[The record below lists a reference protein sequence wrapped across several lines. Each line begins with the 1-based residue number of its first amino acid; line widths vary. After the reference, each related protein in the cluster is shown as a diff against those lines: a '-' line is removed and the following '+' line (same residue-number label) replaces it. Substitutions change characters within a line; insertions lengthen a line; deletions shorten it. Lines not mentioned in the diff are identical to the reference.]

1 MTLRTGWTDRA
12 YFVDTSAFYA
22 FLDPDDQW
30 HARALEGFGNLGRRR
45 TVLTTSNLVVAETY
59 RLTSQRLG
67 PMEARAWLDMLDDVN
82 IRFQT
87 EDEHLRTM
95 GLLPAGTGTRLSYT
109 DAASLVAMELAGIRS
124 VFSFDRDFEYRGFT
138 RFPEL
143 DG

>member
-1 MTLRTGWTDRA
+1 MTLRAGSGDRA

-22 FLDPDDQW
+22 FLDLNDQW
-30 HARALEGFGNLGRRR
+30 HASAVEGFSDLGRQRA
-45 TVLTTSNLVVAETY
+45 VLTTSNLVVAETHH
-59 RLTSQRLG
+59 LTSQRLG

-87 EDEHLRTM
+87 EEEHLRTVEV
-95 GLLPAGTGTRLSYT
+95 LKTVTGARLSYT
-109 DAASLVAMELAGIRS
+109 DAASFVVMELAGIRN